1 MTTAAATR
9 YETVIGLEVHVELHT
24 ATKIF
29 CGCATSF
36 GGEPNTRTCPVCLGH
51 PGVLPVLNRQAVEYA
66 MKAAMALNCRIASI
80 SKFDRK
86 NYFYPDLPKA
96 YQISQYDK
104 PIGEHGYIDIEV
116 NGVEKRIGITRVHLE
131 EDACKLNHVDGGFAS
146 LVDMNRGGTPLIEI
160 VSEPDIRSPEEA
172 RAYLEKI
179 RSIMQYCEVSDVKM
193 EEGSLRCDANISLR
207 PYGQEQFGTKAE
219 LKNMNSFRGVQKGL
233 EYEELRQTEVLK
245 AGGKIV
251 QETRRYD
258 DAQGKT
264 FSMRSKEEA
273 HDYRYFPDP
282 DLVTLYIDEAWK
294 VRVFASI
301 PELPDARKARYTGE
315 LGLPAYDAEVITASK
330 VIADLFEESLAY
342 TSDVKAV
349 ANWIMG
355 ELLGYLNSNGLEPSE
370 IKLTGK
376 GLGGMI
382 GLIEKGTISGK
393 IAKTVFKAM
402 IETGKDA
409 EQIVKEQGLVQISDE
424 GAIKAIVQR
433 VVEANPQSVA
443 DFKAGKE
450 KAVGFLVG
458 QVMRESKGK
467 ANPGLANKLILELLN
482 NG

>member
-1 MTTAAATR
+1 MTTTSATR

-36 GGEPNTRTCPVCLGH
+36 GAAPNTRTCPVCLGH

-66 MKAAMALNCRIASI
+66 MKAAMALNCQIADI

-116 NGVEKRIGITRVHLE
+116 NGVQKRIGITRVHLE
-131 EDACKLNHVDGGFAS
+131 EDACKLNHVDGGYAS
-146 LVDMNRGGTPLIEI
+146 LVDINRGGTPLIEI
-160 VSEPDIRSPEEA
+160 VSEPDLRSPEEA

-179 RSIMQYCEVSDVKM
+179 RTIMQYCEVSDVKM
-193 EEGSLRCDANISLR
+193 EEGSLRCDANVSLR

-233 EYEELRQTEVLK
+233 EYEEIRQAEVLRS
-245 AGGKIV
+245 GGKIV

-282 DLVTLYIDEAWK
+282 DLVTLHIDGAWK
-294 VRVFASI
+294 ERVRGSI
-301 PELPDARKARYTGE
+301 PELPDSRKARYTAE
-315 LGLPAYDAEVITASK
+315 LGLSGYDAEVITASK
-330 VIADLFEESLAY
+330 SLADLFEESLQY
-342 TSDVKAV
+342 TTDAKSA

-355 ELLGYLNSNGLEPSE
+355 DLLGYLNANGLDPAQA
-370 IKLTGK
+370 KVTGK
-376 GLGGMI
+376 GLGSMI
-382 GLIEKGTISGK
+382 SLIEKGTISGK
-393 IAKTVFKAM
+393 IAKTVFKGM
-402 IETGKDA
+402 LETGKDP
-409 EQIVKEQGLVQISDE
+409 EKIVEEQGLVQISDE
-424 GAIKAIVQR
+424 GAIKAIVEQ
-433 VVEANPQSVA
+433 VVAAHPQSVA

-450 KAVGFLVG
+450 KAIGFLVG
-458 QVMRESKGK
+458 QVMKASKGK
-467 ANPGLANKLILELLN
+467 ANPALANKLILEVLSN
-482 NG
+482 S